1 MNFNFL
7 AHNFVLL
14 HLQQNKRSNYRIM
27 RNKVVVITGASS
39 GIGLACAKEFAS
51 RSYCVVLAARNIEK
65 LIEIEKELKLT
76 NPNILAVK
84 TDVSKEED
92 CINLINLAI
101 TNFNTIDI
109 LISNAGIS
117 MRALFSEVDLKV
129 IKQLMDV
136 NFWGA
141 VYCTKHA
148 LPYLLKQQGSV
159 VGVSSIAG
167 FKGLP
172 ARTGYSASKFA
183 LQGFL
188 DTLRVENLKNDLHV
202 MIVAPGF
209 TSSNI
214 RKNALNENGH
224 EQGESPLEEGNLMSA
239 EEVAIQIYKGIER
252 RKRSIVL
259 TWQGRLV
266 IFLNKICPRL
276 LDIIEYNTM
285 RKEPNS
291 PLK

>member
-1 MNFNFL
+1 M
-7 AHNFVLL
+7 
-14 HLQQNKRSNYRIM
+14 QD
-27 RNKVVVITGASS
+27 KVVVITGASS

-51 RSYCVVLAARNIEK
+51 RKYSVVLAARNIQK
-65 LIEIEKELKLT
+65 LTEIENEIKVS
-76 NPNILAVK
+76 NPNILVVP
-84 TDVSKEED
+84 TDVTKEED
-92 CINLINLAI
+92 CKNLIDATINR
-101 TNFNTIDI
+101 FKTIDI
-109 LISNAGIS
+109 LINNAGIS
-117 MRALFSEVDLKV
+117 MRALFETVDLKV

-141 VYCTKHA
+141 VYCTKYA
-148 LPYLLKQQGSV
+148 LPFILKNKGSV

-167 FKGLP
+167 YKGLP

-209 TSSNI
+209 TASNI
-214 RKNALNENGH
+214 RKTALDGTGH

-239 EEVAIQIYKGIER
+239 EEVAVHIYKGIQR

-259 TWQGRLV
+259 TLQGKLV
-266 IFLNKICPRL
+266 LLFNKFCPRL
-276 LDIIEYNTM
+276 LDIMEYNTM
-285 RKEPNS
+285 KKEPNS